1 MLHWRKKRCCDVVL
15 LWQSLQKMGWLL
27 LGFQNTVRRI
37 VVNIPSN
44 KMSLW
49 CHWFDSFPA
58 RLEHQYKCEIK
69 RVLKKLIRNS
79 TILIRTG
86 TFGLGRGG
94 GGDDPLARKSYT
106 MAKCVSVEIGR
117 LNYKKNKRVC
127 NSLLYWNIYF
137 QKSYTRCP
145 LLTSLINLVQI
156 RKFFRIYLK
165 CFCPKYFKAGGLQL
179 PPIPRGPCVY
189 VFSSF
194 PELSF

>member
-15 LWQSLQKMGWLL
+15 LWQRLQKMGWLL

-58 RLEHQYKCEIK
+58 RLEHQYQREIK

-86 TFGLGRGG
+86 TFGLGRRGG
-94 GGDDPLARKSYT
+94 GRWSSCP
-106 MAKCVSVEIGR
+106 
-117 LNYKKNKRVC
+117 KKLHNGQVCKRW
-127 NSLLYWNIYF
+127 NWETKLQEKQKGLQFSSLLKHIL
-137 QKSYTRCP
+137 S
-145 LLTSLINLVQI
+145 NLA
-156 RKFFRIYLK
+156 YSM
-165 CFCPKYFKAGGLQL
+165 
-179 PPIPRGPCVY
+179 
-189 VFSSF
+189 SSIDK
-194 PELSF
+194 PTQSC